1 MKTRKNIK
9 KVVWGQFDDNC
20 NTTRKN
26 HSPSTNNNF
35 EDCDKL
41 SIHLCKYCG
50 SVLFDDVGNFPI
62 CSSELCGAI
71 NKNIIDQTAE
81 WRYYGADDN
90 ASSDPTRC
98 GMPINPLLEES
109 SYGCKIL
116 NSYGKS
122 NYEMLKIKRYTE
134 WQSMPYKEKSQ
145 YDEFQRITIMAQHG
159 GIAKII
165 IDDAIRLHKKI
176 SEHQTF
182 RGLNRDGIIAASIYI
197 SCRQNSFPR
206 TPKEIAHIFKL
217 DTTSATKGC
226 KNAITIINHIEKDLE
241 FSDKIQ
247 LCTTSP
253 SDFISRY
260 CSKLHI
266 SKELTKL
273 CEFIAFLVK
282 KNNIIPENT
291 PHSIAAGIIYLVI
304 FTFELNINKKD
315 LQKICDISEVTITKC
330 FKKLEERRHVLI
342 PTTILKKYNIEETNI
357 TSNTLL

>member
-1 MKTRKNIK
+1 MKTRKDIK
-9 KVVWGQFDDNC
+9 KACWSQFEDTC

-26 HSPSTNNNF
+26 IDSSTAKF
-35 EDCDKL
+35 ETRDSL
-41 SIHLCKYCG
+41 SSDTCIQCG
-50 SVLFDDVGNFPI
+50 SLLFINCDNFPI
-62 CSSELCGAI
+62 CSNEECGTI
-71 NKNIIDQTAE
+71 NTNVIDQTAE

-90 ASSDPTRC
+90 SSSDPTRC

-116 NSYGKS
+116 NNYGKS
-122 NYEMLKIKRYTE
+122 SYEMLKIKRYTE

-145 YDEFQRITIMAQHG
+145 YDEFQRITIMAQHS

-165 IDDAIRLHKKI
+165 IDDAIRVHKKI

-206 TPKEIAHIFKL
+206 TAKEIANMFKL

-241 FSDKIQ
+241 YSDKIQ

-253 SDFISRY
+253 SDFINRY

-266 SKELTKL
+266 SSELTKL

-304 FTFELNINKKD
+304 FTFELNINKRD
-315 LQKICDISEVTITKC
+315 LQKVCDISEVTITKC
-330 FKKLEERRHVLI
+330 FKKLEERKHQLI
-342 PTTILKKYNIEETNI
+342 PPTILKKYNIQQI
-357 TSNTLL
+357 PTSVQPLI

>member
-1 MKTRKNIK
+1 MKTRKNVK
-9 KVVWGQFDDNC
+9 KHCWKQFDETC
-20 NTTRKN
+20 NSTRKN
-26 HSPSTNNNF
+26 IESSTTSCIDSCSN
-35 EDCDKL
+35 
-41 SIHLCKYCG
+41 CG
-50 SVLFDDVGNFPI
+50 SIIYTNIGTFPV
-62 CSSELCGAI
+62 CSNDKCSMI
-71 NKNIIDQTAE
+71 QKNILDQTAE

-90 ASSDPTRC
+90 SSSDPTRC

-109 SYGCKIL
+109 SYGCKVL
-116 NSYGKS
+116 NNGKT

-159 GIAKII
+159 GISKII

-176 SEHQTF
+176 SEQQTF

-206 TPKEIAHIFKL
+206 TAKEIAHIFKL
-217 DTTSATKGC
+217 DSTSATKGC
-226 KNAITIINHIEKDLE
+226 KNAISIINFIEKDLDYN
-241 FSDKIQ
+241 DKIQ

-253 SDFISRY
+253 SDFINRY

-266 SKELTKL
+266 SVELTKL
-273 CEFIAFLVK
+273 CEFIAFIVQ

-304 FTFELNINKKD
+304 FNFELNINKRE

-330 FKKLEERRHVLI
+330 FKKLEERKHVLI
-342 PTTILKKYNIEETNI
+342 PPTILKKYNISTTEKK
-357 TSNTLL
+357 